1 MSYTYQAGFIGAG
14 NMGGALALAA
24 AKSAGGEQI
33 AVSCSTAD
41 STAAAAERLGC
52 AAETPARILRGSRF
66 VFLGMKPQMLDYVMA
81 PLAADVAG
89 SDAIFVSMLAGVR
102 IERLQKLLGAEK
114 KIIRIMPNTPCAVG
128 EGVILLCRGAGVTDG
143 EVAEFRALMA
153 HSGLLDEIPET
164 QIDAASAVAGCGPAF
179 AYLFVEALADGG
191 VACGLPRAKALRR
204 ADAARER
211 RHGAAER
218 QAPRSAERR
227 GLQPR
232 RQYDRR
238 CPRPRTRRVPQCLL
252 RRGRGG
258 VPEDYPAW
266 VSSSKRAMPFLMGGF
281 AALCASDGYASLRR
295 SLRAKCFLRRTRRRK
310 KRISIDSRLPSRE
323 LCETFVRQR
332 ECAHLRA
339 FSLFFLIVGFF
350 VSILPRVG
358 GFRIMR
364 IAQFAWR
371 SGGED
376 RHEEAENA

>member
-24 AKSAGGEQI
+24 AKTAGGEQI

-41 STAAAAERLGC
+41 NTAAAAERLGC

-128 EGVILLCRGAGVTDG
+128 EGMILLCRGAGVTDG

-191 VACGLPRAKALRR
+191 VACGLPRAKAQRYAAQMLLGSAAMVLQSGKHPGLLKDEVCSPGGSTIAGVHALERGAFR
-204 ADAARER
+204 NTCFDAVE
-211 RHGAAER
+211 AA
-218 QAPRSAERR
+218 
-227 GLQPR
+227 
-232 RQYDRR
+232 Y
-238 CPRPRTRRVPQCLL
+238 
-252 RRGRGG
+252 
-258 VPEDYPAW
+258 
-266 VSSSKRAMPFLMGGF
+266 
-281 AALCASDGYASLRR
+281 
-295 SLRAKCFLRRTRRRK
+295 RK
-310 KRISIDSRLPSRE
+310 TTQL
-323 LCETFVRQR
+323 
-332 ECAHLRA
+332 
-339 FSLFFLIVGFF
+339 G
-350 VSILPRVG
+350 
-358 GFRIMR
+358 
-364 IAQFAWR
+364 
-371 SGGED
+371 
-376 RHEEAENA
+376 